1 MGFLVDTN
9 VFLDVVLRRRSLFE
23 ESQATLNWF
32 SEHPGEGWVA
42 WHTLANLHYVGTRT
56 AGASK
61 TKAVIAGV
69 LDVFEVCPA
78 GSKEALQACRLDL
91 PDFEDALQVSAGL
104 SAGVELIITRNGR
117 DFRRSPLPAIP
128 PKEFLARVGLSD

>member
-9 VFLDVVLRRRSLFE
+9 IFLDVVLWRRGLFE

-32 SEHPGEGWVA
+32 SRHSGEGWIA
-42 WHTLANLHYVGTRT
+42 WHTLANLYYVGTRT
-56 AGASK
+56 AGAPR
-61 TKAVIAGV
+61 TKAAIAGI
-69 LDVFEVCPA
+69 LEVFEVCPVGSREAREA
-78 GSKEALQACRLDL
+78 GRLDL

-117 DFRRSPLPAIP
+117 DFRRSPLPAIL
-128 PKEFLARVGLSD
+128 PKEFLDRVVKGR